1 MQREGLVCQRDI
13 KLPAR
18 LGHHGECILLT
29 VCVCVCVCVL
39 FALWDAT
46 GVARDGILHKERNY
60 CDVYGDA
67 LGGIFGF

>member
-1 MQREGLVCQRDI
+1 MH
-13 KLPAR
+13 PA
-18 LGHHGECILLT
+18 HCM
-29 VCVCVCVCVL
+29 CVCVL

-46 GVARDGILHKERNY
+46 GVARNGILHKERNY